1 MAGLTD
7 NFLLD
12 PLLRQPFLRAKRE
25 DSHDN
30 LLAPVAVT
38 PSELD
43 ISSFGLIIVLC
54 LMKSKGHSSPLTHKF
69 EGASSLLNAERP
81 RLAGFLRVAF
91 PQATWRAHHAVI
103 DPSRNAR
110 LCQNFVQVRQLNGS
124 LGNEKPRRSEQSTGL
139 RLWTCA

>member
-54 LMKSKGHSSPLTHKF
+54 LMKSKGHCSAMVVKTQNAPKR
-69 EGASSLLNAERP
+69 GA
-81 RLAGFLRVAF
+81 
-91 PQATWRAHHAVI
+91 
-103 DPSRNAR
+103 
-110 LCQNFVQVRQLNGS
+110 NG
-124 LGNEKPRRSEQSTGL
+124 RYTG
-139 RLWTCA
+139 